1 MNTHAYTYNNLLFAE
16 LYDFIIEKIGRGNN
30 MKVWEFFPRCAE
42 IFGSPI
48 LEMGCGT
55 GINLLPLAEMG
66 YPVTGLDI
74 SSAMLKFLEQKLQK
88 ASPEVRQN
96 VEFVE
101 GDMVNPPLKSNY
113 FRLIIFAQSQ
123 FLHLHSDEQRLTCL
137 QNTRRLLVED
147 GVVLLC
153 NGKLEQEETWE
164 QWREVA
170 GNQRDEWRLFT
181 RSSWQNGSLEEEI
194 KLQSNS
200 DPQQEHS
207 FNYRLYPIPNER
219 MLQLIK
225 QAGLRPAPIPANLPA
240 NFYERFK
247 MSAFT
252 K

>member
-66 YPVTGLDI
+66 YPVTGLDN

-101 GDMVNPPLKSNY
+101 EK
-113 FRLIIFAQSQ
+113 R
-123 FLHLHSDEQRLTCL
+123 
-137 QNTRRLLVED
+137 
-147 GVVLLC
+147 
-153 NGKLEQEETWE
+153 
-164 QWREVA
+164 
-170 GNQRDEWRLFT
+170 
-181 RSSWQNGSLEEEI
+181 
-194 KLQSNS
+194 
-200 DPQQEHS
+200 
-207 FNYRLYPIPNER
+207 
-219 MLQLIK
+219 
-225 QAGLRPAPIPANLPA
+225 IPA
-240 NFYERFK
+240 
-247 MSAFT
+247 
-252 K
+252 